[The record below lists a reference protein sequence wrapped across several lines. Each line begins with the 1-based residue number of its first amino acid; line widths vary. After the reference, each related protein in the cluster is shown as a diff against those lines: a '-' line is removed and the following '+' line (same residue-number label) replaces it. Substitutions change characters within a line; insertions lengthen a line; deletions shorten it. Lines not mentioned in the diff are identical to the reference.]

1 MSASLAIIP
10 DIARLLLPLLLAA
23 CATAVPGRIRADE
36 GSLRLEL
43 VRYAGRMNV
52 EAWVDDPSETVLRMR
67 LDRETFA
74 LPLTYD
80 LGSRRASEHPD
91 LDREALAQA
100 IDADYERTV
109 LIEFEKFWKT
119 GPFTT
124 PEAIDRIH
132 VLDDRVATPG
142 THLLQI
148 EVEPDTVSWSVSF
161 RVVRIRDGGEPE
173 TLTTLDLDS
182 MMVPI
187 GGRRYSLPPVRITR

>member
-1 MSASLAIIP
+1 MRGAILAALTLAIG
-10 DIARLLLPLLLAA
+10 
-23 CATAVPGRIRADE
+23 CATAATAHIRAGD

-52 EAWVDDPSETVLRMR
+52 RAWVDDPAEPVLRMR

-74 LPLTYD
+74 LPVTFD
-80 LGSRRASEHPD
+80 LGSRRAFEHPE
-91 LDREALAQA
+91 LSREELARA
-100 IDADYERTV
+100 IDADYERTIP
-109 LIEFEKFWKT
+109 IEFEKFWKT

-124 PEAIDRIH
+124 PQSIDRIH
-132 VLDDRVATPG
+132 VLDDRIATPG
-142 THLLQI
+142 THTLQI

-187 GGRRYSLPPVRITR
+187 SGRRYSLPPVRIVR